1 MIQKNPA
8 VWEHYLIVCAHN
20 EHFMEYR
27 DIVRN
32 EIEGQL
38 AAYWVEEERLKKV
51 QPVVV
56 SEREMY
62 LAS

>member
-27 DIVRN
+27 DIVRK

-38 AAYWVEEERLKKV
+38 ATFWTEEERLNTL
-51 QPVVV
+51 QNT
-56 SEREMY
+56 SEKELD
-62 LAS
+62 LAR